1 MTEAIPVGLDIPKPI
16 FTGQSVGQMEGAFW
30 GALLA
35 GSVVS
40 GRGMGESSFNC
51 KSLISTRRMDKEG
64 EGAER

>member
-30 GALLA
+30 GGTLA

-40 GRGMGESSFNC
+40 GRGMGGEVSFN
-51 KSLISTRRMDKEG
+51 SNL
-64 EGAER
+64 